1 MKRTTFLIYM
11 LALIALLVL
20 TLATAPPAGAKP
32 SSGYTPICTEVT
44 ASTLVLDG
52 LYVAVD
58 CPQGRITVSRRGDQ
72 PVPALGPAR
81 VAPSSAA
88 GFYDLIAAGERYRIG
103 R

>member
-1 MKRTTFLIYM
+1 MRTLVTIVGLIV
-11 LALIALLVL
+11 LIIVALI
-20 TLATAPPAGAKP
+20 TTPPAGAKP

-44 ASTLVLDG
+44 ATTLVLDG

-58 CPQGRITVSRRGDQ
+58 CPQGRLTVSRRGDQ
-72 PVPALGPAR
+72 PTPALGPAR

-88 GFYDLIAAGERYRIG
+88 GFYDLIAAGERYRIS